1 MGFKNAQKTAIE
13 YLQKGM
19 YLLEDRENQGEKNKL
34 ATGEVS
40 ASQVIEWLQACR
52 GTGYEERDHDSC
64 KSIKVHI
71 FRVHGW
77 YVKLYFLDPN
87 CYVISVHQ

>member
-1 MGFKNAQKTAIE
+1 MGFKHAQKIAIE
-13 YLQKGM
+13 YLRNGM
-19 YLLEDRENQGEKNKL
+19 YLPEDRENQGEKNKL

-40 ASQVIEWLQACR
+40 ASQVIQLLLACR
-52 GTGYEERDHDSC
+52 GTGYEEREHDSY
-64 KSIKVHI
+64 KSIMVHI